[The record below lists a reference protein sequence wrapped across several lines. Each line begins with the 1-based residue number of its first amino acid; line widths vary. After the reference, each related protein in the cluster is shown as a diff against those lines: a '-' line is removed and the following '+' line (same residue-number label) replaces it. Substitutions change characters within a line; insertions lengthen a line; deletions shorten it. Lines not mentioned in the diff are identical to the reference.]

1 MREKVL
7 ALAERWATVGGLA
20 RDVLSARGGNVVMA
34 SEEAAAPPPP
44 PRPQSSVLWQPP
56 QAEAQRSMPTSS
68 AAPAPVVAAPTQSER
83 RARAA
88 AAAESRAKGGSSSII
103 AETAPVAPKLPQPVV
118 ARMDALIHVVHC
130 VFVGHGYTSEEK
142 QECCGHYR
150 LLYAHDHKPP
160 IRVTY
165 VPLQRHLVTYAASMQ
180 FDNPLKATVQVGM
193 PAAAVQAKI
202 DYLLLYPL
210 LYRQC
215 VPMLTATPPEALF
228 GFICCLSIPALS
240 AVSSTCRSLS
250 SSIMDDDIVWLR
262 VVLSL
267 PQSQHIQQELDALR
281 KRESNGEA
289 IPRGAYRNLVRTE
302 VQRARREAET
312 AQRRRQE
319 ALAERGRLREGLLQP
334 RRPQM
339 PGGGFP
345 FVIGGPH
352 DLEPPGFRPPPN
364 PFRGGGGGFGGGFGP
379 RFH

>member
-1 MREKVL
+1 
-7 ALAERWATVGGLA
+7 
-20 RDVLSARGGNVVMA
+20 
-34 SEEAAAPPPP
+34 
-44 PRPQSSVLWQPP
+44 
-56 QAEAQRSMPTSS
+56 
-68 AAPAPVVAAPTQSER
+68 
-83 RARAA
+83 
-88 AAAESRAKGGSSSII
+88 
-103 AETAPVAPKLPQPVV
+103 
-118 ARMDALIHVVHC
+118 MDALIHVVHC

-142 QECCGHYR
+142 QEFCGHYR
-150 LLYAHDHKPP
+150 LHYAHDHKPP

-250 SSIMDDDIVWLR
+250 SSILDDDIVWLR

-267 PQSQHIQQELDALR
+267 PQSQHIQQEMDALR
-281 KRESNGEA
+281 NRESNGEA
-289 IPRGAYRNLVRTE
+289 IPRGAYRNLVRAE

-312 AQRRRQE
+312 EQRRRQE
-319 ALAERGRLREGLLQP
+319 ALAERGRLREGLLLQP